1 MALKGAEVTP
11 DDAGRIACG
20 RIPRDAEACT
30 AVKSA
35 NRLSEV
41 LLVDFDKR
49 LNVQFRYTF

>member
-1 MALKGAEVTP
+1 VTP